1 MHCRNRTTLISHQ
14 QRRPWLANGMLD
26 VWLHGIPLFRSVTT
40 VVSAPAKGYMAYIAS
55 QAPRRQGSICR
66 RREKQ
71 GTPREGSHAVDH
83 LPRDLTRSYSTCAE
97 MVPVIQSL
105 VAPASQCFVSGC
117 HSPVVPPAPYHFR
130 RRSSKAQESRKQTTW
145 RSR

>member
-40 VVSAPAKGYMAYIAS
+40 VVSACQGLHGLYRKPSTEATRKYLSTSSKAGYSNARVHMLSATFLEI
-55 QAPRRQGSICR
+55 
-66 RREKQ
+66 
-71 GTPREGSHAVDH
+71 
-83 LPRDLTRSYSTCAE
+83 LTRSYSTCAE